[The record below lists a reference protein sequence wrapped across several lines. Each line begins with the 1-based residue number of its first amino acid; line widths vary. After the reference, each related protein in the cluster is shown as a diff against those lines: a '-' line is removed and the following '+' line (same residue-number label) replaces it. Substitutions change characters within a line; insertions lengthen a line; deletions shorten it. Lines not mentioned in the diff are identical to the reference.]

1 MTYIQLLNI
10 RFLFSDYDMDDPFID
25 DSDMVQEIEI
35 DLRMKKARTKQSGFF
50 VSSGKLEL
58 VLVLTHSVILL
69 GPRVR

>member
-1 MTYIQLLNI
+1 
-10 RFLFSDYDMDDPFID
+10 MDDPFID

-58 VLVLTHSVILL
+58 VLVFTHSVILL
-69 GPRVR
+69 RQRVRLNHSRFRLRESLNRR